1 MPGALPDAS
10 TWPACD
16 TTEEDGAMQTLSSF
30 RNRHAELMQMIEDLQ
45 SILDPQLLKIRP
57 NAKTAYQLLCDLSD
71 KVKQHLAEEDR
82 GLYPSLLIHED
93 PKVKSIAWGFIS
105 GEKPLRKSFDD
116 YHKKWLKNCD
126 FNFTDDFLVETR
138 EIFAMVLTRIEREEQ
153 VLVPK
158 LMEIGMFEE
167 VRA

>member
-1 MPGALPDAS
+1 MIK
-10 TWPACD
+10 
-16 TTEEDGAMQTLSSF
+16 EDGSMQTLSSY

-45 SILDPQLLKIRP
+45 SILHPEQLKIRP

-71 KVKQHLAEEDR
+71 KVKEHLAEEDR

-105 GEKPLRKSFDD
+105 GEKPLRKTFDD

-126 FNFTDDFLVETR
+126 FNFTESFLQETH
-138 EIFAMVLTRIEREEQ
+138 EVFEMLTNRIEREEQ
-153 VLVPK
+153 VLFPK
-158 LMEIGMFEE
+158 LLEIGMFEE
-167 VRA
+167 ARA

>member
-1 MPGALPDAS
+1 
-10 TWPACD
+10 
-16 TTEEDGAMQTLSSF
+16 MQDLTSY
-30 RNRHAELMQMIEDLQ
+30 RNRHAELTQMIDDLRL
-45 SILDPQLLKIRP
+45 IMTPEMLKIRP

-71 KVKQHLAEEDR
+71 KVKEHLSEEDR

-126 FNFTDDFLVETR
+126 FNFTQEFLQETSDVF
-138 EIFAMVLTRIEREEQ
+138 EMLSDRIEREEQ
-153 VLVPK
+153 VLIPK
-158 LMEIGMFEE
+158 LLEIGMFQEA
-167 VRA
+167 RA

>member
-1 MPGALPDAS
+1 
-10 TWPACD
+10 
-16 TTEEDGAMQTLSSF
+16 MQTLSSF
-30 RNRHAELMQMIEDLQ
+30 RNRHAELMQMIDDLQ
-45 SILDPQLLKIRP
+45 AILNLEQLKIRP

-71 KVKQHLAEEDR
+71 KVKEHLAEEDK

-93 PKVKSIAWGFIS
+93 PRVKSVAWGFIS

-126 FNFTDDFLVETR
+126 FNFTDDFLRETH
-138 EIFAMVLTRIEREEQ
+138 EIFDMLVGRIEREEQ

-158 LMEIGMFEE
+158 LLEIGMFKEAR
-167 VRA
+167 V